1 MVKLTCWIY
10 QVLAESEWSD
20 LRQLRLSLAMS
31 GIYLNRNGLVS
42 GFDEHGQQR
51 MAIPGCACQ
60 LVPSAI
66 ADADQPALP

>member
-1 MVKLTCWIY
+1 
-10 QVLAESEWSD
+10 
-20 LRQLRLSLAMS
+20 MS

-66 ADADQPALP
+66 ADADQPALS